1 MINDGYSEEWPIK
14 VREMNYLMVVYV
26 LAMAKENNDGW
37 SVACE
42 KGD

>member
-1 MINDGYSEEWPIK
+1 MIDDGYSEEWSIK
-14 VREMNYLMVVYV
+14 VREMDYLMVVYM
-26 LAMAKENNDGW
+26 LTMAKENNGGR